1 MLMMKKLEKDLQSNF
16 IWTSDTN
23 DQIKDQ
29 TFHYD
34 DQNNINQQI
43 SLNDEINKEFVYDI
57 DNINQHLWNI
67 NTQDNENKQNI
78 IQLNLNENKTKQS
91 FDTTINQNKKQIF
104 IQGEDFTHQIII
116 SQLFYFIFFILFR
129 LNLE

>member
-1 MLMMKKLEKDLQSNF
+1 MCIDLFRHFSFQLMLMMKKLEKDLQSNF

-78 IQLNLNENKTKQS
+78 IQLNLNENKTKLN
-91 FDTTINQNKKQIF
+91 FDTTINQKKKQIF
-104 IQGEDFTHQIII
+104 IQGEDFTIIFCY
-116 SQLFYFIFFILFR
+116 SF
-129 LNLE
+129 

>member
-1 MLMMKKLEKDLQSNF
+1 MLMMKKLEKDLQINF

-57 DNINQHLWNI
+57 DNNNQHLWNI

-78 IQLNLNENKTKQS
+78 IQLNLNENKTKLN
-91 FDTTINQNKKQIF
+91 FDTTINQKKKQIF
-104 IQGEDFTHQIII
+104 IQGEDFTIIFCY
-116 SQLFYFIFFILFR
+116 SF
-129 LNLE
+129 